1 MAKLATLL
9 VAVAVGAIL
18 GIVGVV
24 AMVGVLSPS
33 ADHVAEQTTTDPA
46 SSVYGTR

>member
-1 MAKLATLL
+1 MASLATFI
-9 VAVAVGAIL
+9 VSTIAGGIL

-24 AMVGVLSPS
+24 ATFSAVNPS
-33 ADHVAEQTTTDPA
+33 AEHVAEQTTVNPA